1 MLKEESIW
9 AILIL
14 FFFWDLFSFDSF
26 TAEDKASN
34 ESYTY
39 VFQLCGDAGGV
50 RNAGLIQVDKKTQKS
65 TVIGKY
71 TKTQAIGGSKT
82 LQNLKNILLFV
93 QTERACAWILTV
105 FEIE

>member
-1 MLKEESIW
+1 MLKEESLW

-50 RNAGLIQVDKKTQKS
+50 RNAGLIQVEKNTQKP

-71 TKTQAIGGSKT
+71 TNTQAIGGSKT
-82 LQNLKNILLFV
+82 AKSEKHSLICSDRKGMCMNLNCIGN
-93 QTERACAWILTV
+93 
-105 FEIE
+105 